1 MDKQNSFACKTCK
14 ASKHACKHVTSLDA
28 WLQTPAGQST
38 EVLEGYSA
46 RSSSCTAHVDK
57 LADDVFE
64 GCGSYL
70 QILEYLF
77 NSAMKGRAYCS
88 GNGLWPACQ
97 QCSFSDN
104 VSACRHC
111 VPIVPLDPVSMS
123 PTICPLCKSPW
134 DVRDPVEHGRIAHRS
149 ATMSTS
155 VKLDVFYRPCSNA
168 ACKHRLQY
176 DGQHDGVFNYS
187 GNTLF
192 TYECMNNFWDHTVV
206 SNLSFYGH
214 WLNMKAGHFRSG
226 MLALL
231 PSRDTIRGALWKYLK
246 LLDIDYSN
254 FGCPCCSQLPHDERC
269 YVMDGVTLGFRKDF
283 ASTATLT
290 PTASTMVPDY

>member
-77 NSAMKGRAYCS
+77 NSAMKGRVYCS

-104 VSACRHC
+104 LSA
-111 VPIVPLDPVSMS
+111 
-123 PTICPLCKSPW
+123 
-134 DVRDPVEHGRIAHRS
+134 
-149 ATMSTS
+149 
-155 VKLDVFYRPCSNA
+155 Y
-168 ACKHRLQY
+168 Q
-176 DGQHDGVFNYS
+176 
-187 GNTLF
+187 
-192 TYECMNNFWDHTVV
+192 
-206 SNLSFYGH
+206 LS
-214 WLNMKAGHFRSG
+214 R
-226 MLALL
+226 
-231 PSRDTIRGALWKYLK
+231 
-246 LLDIDYSN
+246 
-254 FGCPCCSQLPHDERC
+254 
-269 YVMDGVTLGFRKDF
+269 
-283 ASTATLT
+283 LT
-290 PTASTMVPDY
+290 PFLCHLPYVRCASPHGMYGTQLSTVG